1 MRQATKRISR
11 RAMSVSLAVGA
22 ALVWIAGHPLPLAAQ
37 AIAITNARI
46 HPIAGPVIPRGTVVI
61 EDGRIA
67 AVGPNVSVPADARVI
82 DASGKVVTP
91 GLLDNASTLGLV
103 EIGAVP
109 GTNDM
114 STSDDAITAAFTV
127 VDAIN
132 PLSTLIPVT
141 RVEGITRA
149 VVQPRNGSSLIAG
162 TGALIDLGGDRVT
175 AILHRN
181 PTAMYAVLGES
192 GAGRAGG
199 SRGAAVLRLREALED
214 ARDYAANRTAYEQS
228 RRRDYAL
235 SRLDLE
241 ALVPV
246 VEGQVPLA
254 VGVHRASD
262 ILATLRLAQ
271 EFGLRLILM
280 GVAEGW
286 TVAGDI
292 AAAGVPVVLDP
303 MQNIPRFERL
313 ANTLENVARLDRA
326 GVNVAFATFDA
337 HNSRNLK
344 QLAGNAVA
352 FGMPHDAALRAVTV
366 NGARIWGVDDR
377 YGTIE
382 VGRDADVVVW
392 SGDPFELTTTVEHVF
407 IRGREMSKQT
417 RQRELLERYR
427 SVPTRP

>member
-1 MRQATKRISR
+1 MRQATRRTSR
-11 RAMSVSLAVGA
+11 RSPLLSLAAGA
-22 ALVWIAGHPLPLAAQ
+22 ALILTVGHPVPLEAQ

-61 EDGRIA
+61 EGGRIT
-67 AVGPNVSVPADARVI
+67 AVGPNVAVPVGARVI
-82 DASGKVVTP
+82 DATGKVVTP
-91 GLLDNASTLGLV
+91 GFLNNASTLGLV
-103 EIGAVP
+103 EIDAEP

-149 VVQPRNGSSLIAG
+149 VVQPQNGSSLIAG
-162 TGALIDLGGDRVT
+162 TGALIDLGGDRVS
-175 AILHRN
+175 AILHRH

-192 GAGRAGG
+192 GAARAGG

-214 ARDYAANRTAYEQS
+214 ARDYAANRTAYAES

-246 VEGQVPLA
+246 VEGAVPLA

-262 ILATLRLAQ
+262 ILATLRLARD
-271 EFGLRLILM
+271 FGLRLILM

-286 TVAGDI
+286 TVAADI
-292 AAAGVPVVLDP
+292 AGAGVPVVLDP
-303 MQNIPRFERL
+303 MQNIPQFERL
-313 ANTLENVARLDRA
+313 AITLENAARLDRA

-337 HNSRNLK
+337 HNSRTLK

-352 FGMPHDAALRAVTV
+352 YGMPHEAALRAVTV
-366 NGARIWGVDDR
+366 NGARIWGIDDR
-377 YGTIE
+377 YGTLE

-392 SGDPFELTTTVEHVF
+392 AGDPFELATTVEHVF
-407 IRGREMSKQT
+407 IRGREMSKNT

-427 SVPTRP
+427 NTPTRP

>member
-1 MRQATKRISR
+1 
-11 RAMSVSLAVGA
+11 
-22 ALVWIAGHPLPLAAQ
+22 
-37 AIAITNARI
+37 
-46 HPIAGPVIPRGTVVI
+46 VIPRGTVVI

-67 AVGPNVSVPADARVI
+67 AVGPNVAVPDGARVI

-91 GLLDNASTLGLV
+91 GFLDNASTLGLV
-103 EIGAVP
+103 EIGAVS

-149 VVQPRNGSSLIAG
+149 VVQPQNGSSLIAG

-199 SRGAAVLRLREALED
+199 SLRLREALED
-214 ARDYAANRTAYEQS
+214 ARDYAANRTAYAES

-241 ALVPV
+241 ALAPV
-246 VEGQVPLA
+246 VAGEVPLA

-271 EFGLRLILM
+271 DLGLRLILM

-292 AAAGVPVVLDP
+292 AGAGVPVVLAP

-313 ANTLENVARLDRA
+313 ANTLENAARLDRA

-344 QLAGNAVA
+344 QLA
-352 FGMPHDAALRAVTV
+352 AVTV
-366 NGARIWGVDDR
+366 NGARIWGVDER
-377 YGTIE
+377 YGTLE

-392 SGDPFELTTTVEHVF
+392 SGDPLELTTTVEYVF
-407 IRGREMSKQT
+407 IRGREMSKET

-427 SVPTRP
+427 SLPTRP